1 MSEQQSHAPG
11 DENDSKGL
19 GTTDKEKTGVMPSL
33 ATTVRPEDASSSM
46 AEARAATWNR
56 SAFRNIH
63 SPQRMFMSDPSL
75 STLKAPPSPGASCW
89 KQGCHCHNFVSN
101 YWQKHFC
108 GNCLHEA
115 TFHRRRR
122 HPLPPSPSTLLQLND
137 GNNFNNNA
145 GEEDES
151 IEADLVKID
160 KEEREIE
167 GMGAVGPKPS
177 TTFAAKKDEVQQLRE
192 MITEDLFAKLGQHS
206 MPAAL
211 SPSSSSPTS
220 FVDRIAARTKR
231 PKKNKQ
237 LLDQN
242 KETVIMRSSS
252 APGET
257 IADDVA
263 WMFARQRKKN
273 KQKQQEHMKRDEE
286 QDERRTWLKETEK
299 QRIDDRCNIAF
310 VDSFKR
316 VIEEIVEE
324 QQKLELQLMA
334 LSQVL
339 DELEASKQQQ
349 CISVDCCFTEG
360 QRAEYVM
367 LSRKRKQR
375 YLHLKSKHHKEQ
387 KLRREA
393 EKDLREAT
401 YARRKTEA
409 ELMGIKQW
417 LRGQP
422 SFDRLPAFL
431 DIPFNASL
439 VTGSIGGD
447 DGNLDSSDSE
457 DEPLWDVDKDEEYI
471 MEAHRCVCANEAS
484 KEGRIMTTQ
493 KEKDK
498 EVDGDGKEEED
509 DVYATEFKEEDEI
522 MVEEELEGDTPR
534 VFSLGSPPPSL
545 LGNISSSLAK
555 LSSSNLWTEELS
567 ALLRKPNKKTYDEE
581 GKESDEN
588 GSDGGSEVRSLT
600 ASSTSSS
607 FSPAALSH
615 LVSDSLP
622 QQQHFTKM
630 QRRWHTFHPSCR
642 DSSCTPSLI
651 MTAINNKLKKK
662 NPTILED
669 NDKVATNNELLYLE
683 EKRAH
688 EQCKRTLE
696 QRIAELEKQL
706 EIYQNEQKKKQ
717 IKWDRRQHKRRSS
730 AFHQVVPLIFA
741 AEPPLDQLDDEEEGD
756 ALESIADQL
765 VKAQKLILSATH
777 QVNDLS
783 NKKPSQYPARRQ
795 QQQREATTDRR
806 RAREHRYR
814 RHNASTWDHRQHS
827 RCQLEEA
834 EERNGE
840 KKAERTRRRGT
851 ARSLRRATMRR
862 WTMHP
867 AEFQRSSSAPKT
879 TMYKEQEANKEESV

>member
-19 GTTDKEKTGVMPSL
+19 G
-33 ATTVRPEDASSSM
+33 SSSM

-63 SPQRMFMSDPSL
+63 SPQRMFLSDP
-75 STLKAPPSPGASCW
+75 
-89 KQGCHCHNFVSN
+89 N
-101 YWQKHFC
+101 
-108 GNCLHEA
+108 
-115 TFHRRRR
+115 
-122 HPLPPSPSTLLQLND
+122 
-137 GNNFNNNA
+137 
-145 GEEDES
+145 DES
-151 IEADLVKID
+151 IDADLVKID
-160 KEEREIE
+160 KQERHDRSNVKQREIE

-192 MITEDLFAKLGQHS
+192 MVTDDLFAKLGQHS

-220 FVDRIAARTKR
+220 FVDRIAARTRR
-231 PKKNKQ
+231 PKKNKK

-242 KETVIMRSSS
+242 KETVIVRSSS

-257 IADDVA
+257 SAEDVA

-299 QRIDDRCNIAF
+299 QRIDDRSNIAF

-324 QQKLELQLMA
+324 QQQLELQLMA
-334 LSQVL
+334 LGQVL
-339 DELEASKQQQ
+339 SELEASKQQQ
-349 CISVDCCFTEG
+349 CISVGCCFTEE

-375 YLHLKSKHHKEQ
+375 YLHLKSKYHKEQ

-401 YARRKTEA
+401 YARRQTEA

-431 DIPFNASL
+431 DVPFQASL

-471 MEAHRCVCANEAS
+471 MEAHHCVCANDEAS
-484 KEGRIMTTQ
+484 KDGRIMTTK

-498 EVDGDGKEEED
+498 EVDGGDKEEED
-509 DVYATEFKEEDEI
+509 DVYVTEFKEEDEI

-581 GKESDEN
+581 GKASDEN
-588 GSDGGSEVRSLT
+588 GSDGGDEVRSLT
-600 ASSTSSS
+600 VSSTSSS
-607 FSPAALSH
+607 FSPTALSH
-615 LVSDSLP
+615 LLQGFSLHTFTHNDRH
-622 QQQHFTKM
+622 QQQ
-630 QRRWHTFHPSCR
+630 
-642 DSSCTPSLI
+642 
-651 MTAINNKLKKK
+651 AKKK

-669 NDKVATNNELLYLE
+669 ND
-683 EKRAH
+683 
-688 EQCKRTLE
+688 
-696 QRIAELEKQL
+696 
-706 EIYQNEQKKKQ
+706 
-717 IKWDRRQHKRRSS
+717 KWDRRQHKRRSS
-730 AFHQVVPLIFA
+730 AFHQAVPLIFA

-783 NKKPSQYPARRQ
+783 NQKPSQYPARRQ

-814 RHNASTWDHRQHS
+814 RTMPPPGIIGSTAGASWRRQ
-827 RCQLEEA
+827 
-834 EERNGE
+834 
-840 KKAERTRRRGT
+840 KRGT
-851 ARSLRRATMRR
+851 GRNRLNVREGDLPHAACGVQLCGDGQCTLLSFNVPLQHQRQQCTKNKRRIKKKVSSKRR
-862 WTMHP
+862 
-867 AEFQRSSSAPKT
+867 
-879 TMYKEQEANKEESV
+879 

>member
-1 MSEQQSHAPG
+1 MSEQQGHAPG

-19 GTTDKEKTGVMPSL
+19 GTTDKENTGVMPSL
-33 ATTVRPEDASSSM
+33 ATTVPPEDASSSM

-122 HPLPPSPSTLLQLND
+122 HPLPPSPSTLLQLSD

-151 IEADLVKID
+151 IETDLVKID
-160 KEEREIE
+160 KEERYDRSNVKQREIE

-192 MITEDLFAKLGQHS
+192 MVTEDLFAKLGQHS
-206 MPAAL
+206 TPAAL

-231 PKKNKQ
+231 PKKNKK

-242 KETVIMRSSS
+242 KETVIVRSSS

-257 IADDVA
+257 IAEDVA

-299 QRIDDRCNIAF
+299 QRIDDRSNVAF

-324 QQKLELQLMA
+324 QQQLELQLMA

-339 DELEASKQQQ
+339 SELEASKQQQ
-349 CISVDCCFTEG
+349 CISVGCCFTEG
-360 QRAEYVM
+360 ERAEYVM

-375 YLHLKSKHHKEQ
+375 YLHLKSKYHKEQ

-401 YARRKTEA
+401 YAR
-409 ELMGIKQW
+409 
-417 LRGQP
+417 
-422 SFDRLPAFL
+422 
-431 DIPFNASL
+431 L
-439 VTGSIGGD
+439 VTW
-447 DGNLDSSDSE
+447 N
-457 DEPLWDVDKDEEYI
+457 
-471 MEAHRCVCANEAS
+471 N
-484 KEGRIMTTQ
+484 
-493 KEKDK
+493 
-498 EVDGDGKEEED
+498 
-509 DVYATEFKEEDEI
+509 
-522 MVEEELEGDTPR
+522 
-534 VFSLGSPPPSL
+534 
-545 LGNISSSLAK
+545 
-555 LSSSNLWTEELS
+555 
-567 ALLRKPNKKTYDEE
+567 
-581 GKESDEN
+581 
-588 GSDGGSEVRSLT
+588 
-600 ASSTSSS
+600 
-607 FSPAALSH
+607 
-615 LVSDSLP
+615 
-622 QQQHFTKM
+622 
-630 QRRWHTFHPSCR
+630 
-642 DSSCTPSLI
+642 
-651 MTAINNKLKKK
+651 AINNKLKKK
-662 NPTILED
+662 DPTILED

-688 EQCKRTLE
+688 EQSKRTLE

-706 EIYQNEQKKKQ
+706 AIYQKKKQ

-783 NKKPSQYPARRQ
+783 NQKPSQYPARRQ

-814 RHNASTWDHRQHS
+814 QHNASTWDHRQHS

-840 KKAERTRRRGT
+840 KQAERTKRRFT